1 MNLQKEL
8 ENLLQKDQAKKE
20 NILTSQRTQELFQDF
35 EKNHNQEA
43 QQFKQKL
50 EKSVENQKQVN
61 NLMTEAIKKQVESLS
76 NQEEII
82 ADYQNFISRVIQEG
96 GKMERYYKELLAQAY
111 AQLKLSEEKLKKQAN
126 QFSQAKTKF

>member
-8 ENLLQKDQAKKE
+8 EEFLQKDQTKKE
-20 NILTSQRTQELFQDF
+20 AILTSQRTQELFQDF

-61 NLMTEAIKKQVESLS
+61 NLINEAIKKSSESLS

-82 ADYQNFISRVIQEG
+82 TDYQNFISRVIQEG

-111 AQLKLSEEKLKKQAN
+111 AQLKLSEEKFRKQEK
-126 QFSQAKTKF
+126 QMQQTKTRF

>member
-8 ENLLQKDQAKKE
+8 ENLLQKDQVKKE

-61 NLMTEAIKKQVESLS
+61 NLMNEAIKKQVESLS
-76 NQEEII
+76 TQEEII

-111 AQLKLSEEKLKKQAN
+111 AQLKLSEEKFKKQAN

>member
-8 ENLLQKDQAKKE
+8 ENLLQKDQVKKE

-61 NLMTEAIKKQVESLS
+61 NLMNEAIKKQVESLS

-126 QFSQAKTKF
+126 QFSQAKTRF

>member
-20 NILTSQRTQELFQDF
+20 AVLTSQRTQELFQDF

-61 NLMTEAIKKQVESLS
+61 NLMNEAIKKQVESLS

-126 QFSQAKTKF
+126 QFSQAKTRF

>member
-1 MNLQKEL
+1 MNLKKEL

-20 NILTSQRTQELFQDF
+20 AVLTSQRTQELFQDF

-61 NLMTEAIKKQVESLS
+61 NLMNEAIKKQVESLS

-126 QFSQAKTKF
+126 QFSQTKTRF

>member
-20 NILTSQRTQELFQDF
+20 AVLTSQRTQELFQDF

-61 NLMTEAIKKQVESLS
+61 NLMNEAIKKQVESLS

-111 AQLKLSEEKLKKQAN
+111 AQLN
-126 QFSQAKTKF
+126 GNYPWPP